1 MDIQVGDTVILKKNH
16 PCGGNEFL
24 ILRVGMDFKMRCL
37 KCSHE
42 IWLSRNDAMKRIK
55 GKKENKDA

>member
-1 MDIQVGDTVILKKNH
+1 MNFEVSDIVILKKPH
-16 PCGGNEFL
+16 PCGGNEFQ

-42 IWLSRNDAMKRIK
+42 IWLTRRDAEKRIK
-55 GKKENKDA
+55 HKKEN